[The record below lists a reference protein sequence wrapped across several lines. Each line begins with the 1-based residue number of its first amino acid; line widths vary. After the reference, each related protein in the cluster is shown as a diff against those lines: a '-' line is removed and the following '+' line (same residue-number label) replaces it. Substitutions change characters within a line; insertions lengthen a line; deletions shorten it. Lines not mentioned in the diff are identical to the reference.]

1 MQQSS
6 SETNTVG
13 DLSTAGSGA
22 TKQTTQGGRL
32 YKNTPM
38 TASVENVVRNS
49 QGVGMIASISQEGT
63 AEESSSLVLLNPG
76 DTNEAH

>member
-49 QGVGMIASISQEGT
+49 QEGT